1 MSQLKITGVEGGVA
15 FAVRVV
21 PRASRN
27 EIAGVHRDAL
37 KVRLTAP
44 PIEGRANEALIAF
57 LAKQLGV
64 RKSQVEI
71 VAGTTS
77 RRKMIRIIG
86 LSAQEV
92 EERLLGLSGW
102 QTGQM

>member
-1 MSQLKITGVEGGVA
+1 MGKLKITGTEDGVT

-27 EIAGVHRDAL
+27 EIAGIHGDAL
-37 KVRLTAP
+37 KIRVTAP
-44 PIEGRANEALIAF
+44 PVEGRANEALIAF
-57 LAKQLGV
+57 LARRLGV

-77 RRKMIRIIG
+77 RRKMIRVSG
-86 LSAQEV
+86 LSLQGVKEHLV
-92 EERLLGLSGW
+92 G
-102 QTGQM
+102 

>member
-1 MSQLKITGVEGGVA
+1 MSQLKITEAGGGVT

-21 PRASRN
+21 PRASKK
-27 EIAGVHRDAL
+27 EIVGVHGDAL

-44 PIEGRANEALIAF
+44 PVEGRANDALIAF
-57 LAKQLGV
+57 LAQWLGV

-71 VAGTTS
+71 VAGATS

-86 LSAQEV
+86 LSGQEV
-92 EERLLGLSGW
+92 EEGLLG
-102 QTGQM
+102 

>member
-1 MSQLKITGVEGGVA
+1 MSQLKITEAEGGVT

-27 EIAGVHRDAL
+27 EIAGVHGDAL

-44 PIEGRANEALIAF
+44 PVEGRANEALTAF
-57 LAKQLGV
+57 LAQRLGV

-71 VAGTTS
+71 AAGATS
-77 RRKMIRIIG
+77 RHKKLRVIG
-86 LSAQEV
+86 LLAQEA
-92 EERLLGLSGW
+92 EERLLG
-102 QTGQM
+102 

>member
-1 MSQLKITGVEGGVA
+1 MSQLKITEVEGGVT

-27 EIAGVHRDAL
+27 EIVGVHGDAL

-44 PIEGRANEALIAF
+44 PVEGKANEALIAL
-57 LAKQLGV
+57 LAQRLGV

-71 VAGTTS
+71 VAGATS
-77 RRKMIRIIG
+77 RRKMIRVIG

-92 EERLLGLSGW
+92 EEFLLG
-102 QTGQM
+102 

>member
-1 MSQLKITGVEGGVA
+1 MSQFKITEAEGGVT

-27 EIAGVHRDAL
+27 EIAGIHGDAL

-44 PIEGRANEALIAF
+44 PVEGRANDALIAF
-57 LAKQLGV
+57 LAKRLGV

-71 VAGTTS
+71 VAGDTS
-77 RRKMIRIIG
+77 RRKLIRVIG
-86 LSAQEV
+86 LSGQEV
-92 EERLLGLSGW
+92 EERLLG
-102 QTGQM
+102 

>member
-1 MSQLKITGVEGGVA
+1 MSQLKITEAGGGVT

-27 EIAGVHRDAL
+27 EIVGVHGDAL

-44 PIEGRANEALIAF
+44 PVEGRANEALVVL
-57 LAKQLGV
+57 LAQRLGV

-71 VAGTTS
+71 VAGVSS
-77 RRKMIRIIG
+77 RRKVVCVIG
-86 LSAQEV
+86 LSGQEV
-92 EERLLGLSGW
+92 GGRLS
-102 QTGQM
+102 QF

>member
-1 MSQLKITGVEGGVA
+1 MSQLKITEVKGGVT

-21 PRASRN
+21 PRASGN
-27 EIAGVHRDAL
+27 EIAGIHGDAL

-44 PIEGRANEALIAF
+44 PVEGRANEDLIAF
-57 LAKQLGV
+57 LAHRLGV

-71 VAGTTS
+71 VAGATS

-92 EERLLGLSGW
+92 EKRLLELSG
-102 QTGQM
+102 

>member
-1 MSQLKITGVEGGVA
+1 MDQFRIAEVEGGMT

-27 EIAGVHRDAL
+27 EIAGVHGDAL

-44 PIEGRANEALIAF
+44 PVEGKANEALIAF
-57 LAKQLGV
+57 LAKRLGV

-71 VAGTTS
+71 MAGATS
-77 RRKMIRIIG
+77 RRKMIRVID

-92 EERLLGLSGW
+92 EERLLG
-102 QTGQM
+102 

>member
-1 MSQLKITGVEGGVA
+1 MSQLKITEVEGGVT

-27 EIAGVHRDAL
+27 EIVGVQGDAL

-44 PIEGRANEALIAF
+44 PVEGRANEALIAF
-57 LAKQLGV
+57 LAERLSV

-71 VAGTTS
+71 VAGATS
-77 RRKMIRIIG
+77 RRKVLRVIG
-86 LSAQEV
+86 LSLQEV
-92 EERLLGLSGW
+92 EERLWG
-102 QTGQM
+102 